1 MADFE
6 RKSAIKAD
14 PMPTRGL
21 PHYWTADQVK
31 IILESWPE
39 TDRIMARGYTPGN
52 QG

>member
-1 MADFE
+1 
-6 RKSAIKAD
+6 
-14 PMPTRGL
+14 MPTRGL

-39 TDRIMARGYTPGN
+39 TDWLIMASGYTPGN